1 MYRGSHRKMGIL
13 KGLTDEYFGEIKRE
27 EDYLVLKPS
36 KMEDITIIDE
46 DKLLTPYL
54 YDILQNGASLDFR
67 MGGYSSLANML
78 NTLGVNVH
86 ICRGIKWFY
95 DFHLDDFFDGFEKY
109 WRMKLSQ
116 RHDLLE
122 PILNRLDEE
131 RGWMTA
137 YTIRGRYLPKE
148 RIIELYPEEMKAE
161 PDGKKYLDYLLL
173 TTFVHETMHAY
184 FDRPEHSGFPY
195 AYFVEEPMAEF
206 GMLLF
211 LKETKM
217 PDTLQ
222 KWAYEDIS
230 RMLCCYRFGATLFDQ
245 YYAWNISLR
254 DYLEAYKYGISK
266 YEMLDVDICKKLVA
280 LPYPNYEKIGQ
291 LAKREFTARIPSFS
305 ITVLRNLQDSAYC
318 KNEFNIDFP
327 VLSTEPIRTG
337 GRNRYYVKPV
347 KGYYICN
354 DWREQE
360 NREKLEDWLS
370 RHK

>member
-1 MYRGSHRKMGIL
+1 MYRGLHRKMGIL

-36 KMEDITIIDE
+36 KKEDITIIDE

-86 ICRGIKWFY
+86 ICKGIKWFY

-122 PILNRLDEE
+122 PILNRLEEE

-161 PDGKKYLDYLLL
+161 MKAEPDGKKYLDYLLL
-173 TTFVHETMHAY
+173 TTFVHEAMHAY
-184 FDRPEHSGFPY
+184 FDRPEHSDFPY

-217 PDTLQ
+217 PDALK
-222 KWAYEDIS
+222 KWAYNDVS
-230 RMLCCYRFGATLFDQ
+230 GMRCCYRFGATLFDQ
-245 YYAWNISLR
+245 YCDWNISLR

-280 LPYPNYEKIGQ
+280 LPYPDYEKIGQ
-291 LAKREFTARIPSFS
+291 LAKREFTRKIPTFT
-305 ITVLRNLQDSAYC
+305 IDVLLDLQDATYC
-318 KNEFNIDFP
+318 KKEFNIKYP
-327 VLSTEPIRTG
+327 ILSKSRDPQ
-337 GRNRYYVKPV
+337 NRYYKDHVN
-347 KGYYICN
+347 GYYICKE
-354 DWREQE
+354 WYESY
-360 NREKLEDWLS
+360 REKLEDWLS
-370 RHK
+370 RH